1 MTIRRLSMIALA
13 TCLAGPVSAA
23 EVKVLTAGAM
33 KAVVLEVVTAF
44 TRDTGHTVVVDND
57 TVGGL
62 ARRITAGEPFDVTI
76 VTPKIVE
83 DLTAAGK
90 IIAGT
95 RADVA
100 QVGMGVA
107 IKAGTLPPD
116 LSSADAFKALL
127 LKVTSIAYIDPI
139 AGGSSGI
146 YFDKLIDRLGVG
158 EQVRAKAKLKTGGY
172 VAEAVV
178 TGEAEIAVHQISEIV
193 PVAGA
198 QLAGPLPAAVQNTTV
213 YSAGLGAAARDATA
227 ARAFLAALATPATAA
242 LLRAKGMERP

>member
-1 MTIRRLSMIALA
+1 MRRLLIVALA
-13 TCLAGPVSAA
+13 MCLGASAASAA

-33 KAVVLEVVTAF
+33 KAVVLDVVTAF

-62 ARRITAGEPFDVTI
+62 ARRITGGETFDVTI
-76 VTPKIVE
+76 VTPKIVD
-83 DLTAAGK
+83 DLIAAGK
-90 IIAGT
+90 IAAGT

-107 IKAGTLPPD
+107 IKAGSAVPD

-127 LKVTSIAYIDPI
+127 LKATSIAYIDPK

-172 VAEAVV
+172 VAESVV
-178 TGEAEIAVHQISEIV
+178 TGEAEIAVHQISEII

-198 QLAGPLPAAVQNTTV
+198 QLAGPLPAAVQNTTI
-213 YSAGLGAAARDATA
+213 YSAGLGAAARDAAA
-227 ARAFLAALATPATAA
+227 ARAFLAALAAPATTAV
-242 LLRAKGMERP
+242 LRAKGMERP